1 MHRDIREHMKE
12 VSYMSSD
19 LYVSDL
25 AACPSFYYAT
35 RDDQAPLFTAESITN
50 AKIEKVNLNDFK
62 GKWVLLF
69 FYPSDF
75 TFV

>member
-1 MHRDIREHMKE
+1 MPSDIYASK
-12 VSYMSSD
+12 
-19 LYVSDL
+19 L
-25 AACPSFYYAT
+25 AAGPDFFDAS
-35 RDDQAPLFTAESITN
+35 RDDPAPLFTAEAMMNNQIK
-50 AKIEKVNLNDFK
+50 KINLSDYL

>member
-1 MHRDIREHMKE
+1 MK
-12 VSYMSSD
+12 SPIHA
-19 LYVSDL
+19 SDL
-25 AACPSFYYAT
+25 AACPSFYDAT
-35 RDDQAPLFTAESITN
+35 RGDPAPLFTTDSI
-50 AKIEKVNLNDFK
+50 VNGQIGKTSLADYE

>member
-1 MHRDIREHMKE
+1 MPSHIHASDI
-12 VSYMSSD
+12 
-19 LYVSDL
+19 
-25 AACPSFYYAT
+25 AAGPDFYYAT
-35 RDDQAPLFTAESITN
+35 RDDYAPLFTAD
-50 AKIEKVNLNDFK
+50 AVADGKIEKVSLNDFL

>member
-1 MHRDIREHMKE
+1 MPSHIHASDI
-12 VSYMSSD
+12 
-19 LYVSDL
+19 
-25 AACPSFYYAT
+25 AAGPDFYYAT
-35 RDDQAPLFTAESITN
+35 RDDYAPLFTAESIVDG
-50 AKIEKVNLNDFK
+50 KIEKVSLSDFL

>member
-1 MHRDIREHMKE
+1 
-12 VSYMSSD
+12 MSNE
-19 LYVSDL
+19 LYASDL
-25 AACPSFYYAT
+25 AAYPSVFCAT
-35 RDDQAPLFTAESITN
+35 RDDYAPLFSTN
-50 AKIEKVNLNDFK
+50 AIINGQIKKVNLQDYK

>member
-1 MHRDIREHMKE
+1 MNGQSEAGFCAGRGDR
-12 VSYMSSD
+12 
-19 LYVSDL
+19 
-25 AACPSFYYAT
+25 
-35 RDDQAPLFTAESITN
+35 APIFIADAIIDSQI
-50 AKIEKVNLNDFK
+50 KKVNLENYK